1 MNLADHFHGIRL
13 FPQNLV
19 CGGVFDHEFGGA
31 PVLLIAFARDQL
43 KDHLVTVRSFGQSF
57 LRIDPQKISAVQ
69 LPLVVFPDPAVD
81 LLEKIRTMAVEAND
95 KEAAGKALVT
105 AVSHIDKAV
114 TNGIHHKNWAAR
126 QKSNLTKAVNSL

>member
-1 MNLADHFHGIRL
+1 MPNIKSQKKRAITNLKENAAHKA
-13 FPQNLV
+13 
-19 CGGVFDHEFGGA
+19 EKSA
-31 PVLLIAFARDQL
+31 L
-43 KDHLVTVRSFGQSF
+43 KTAIKKVR
-57 LRIDPQKISAVQ
+57 V
-69 LPLVVFPDPAVD
+69 
-81 LLEKIRTMAVEAND
+81 AVEAKD